1 MKTLMYLLSFLLLT
15 GPLALAQSGTAPS
28 GGAPSSAAPSGEEGV
43 VTYERSQ
50 NWAKMYASMPFLS
63 QEEKDREI
71 NISKNWEGYK
81 QKMRLYFS
89 PAASLYT
96 YENKD
101 EANDYGYA
109 WRQDEYIINRNFEKE
124 RMTDIVETLGKTYVI
139 EDSLNAPKWKV
150 LNQIKEVA
158 GYVCMKATMQDPV
171 KGYKVTA
178 WYAQDLPVPAGPER
192 YFGLPG
198 VILELDL
205 NDGVVLIEAKKVE
218 LKSVT
223 KELALPA
230 KIKGRRISDQ
240 AFDDML
246 KKHIAEQ
253 IKAQRNPFWSI
264 RY

>member
-1 MKTLMYLLSFLLLT
+1 MKALIYLF
-15 GPLALAQSGTAPS
+15 GVLALAGSLAQAQPS
-28 GGAPSSAAPSGEEGV
+28 PGPSGEEGV
-43 VTYERSQ
+43 VSYERTQ

-71 NISKNWEGYK
+71 NVSKNWEGFK
-81 QKMRLYFS
+81 QKMRLSFS
-89 PAASLYT
+89 PAASVYT

-109 WRQDEYIINRNFEKE
+109 WRQDEYLIYRNFAEDRK
-124 RMTDIVETLGKTYVI
+124 TDIIETLGKTYIV
-139 EDSLNAPKWKV
+139 EDSLHAPKWKV

-171 KGYKVTA
+171 KGHKVTA
-178 WYAQDLPVPAGPER
+178 WYAQDLPVSAGPER

-205 NDGVVLIEAKKVE
+205 NDGIVVIEAKKVE
-218 LKSVT
+218 LKPVA
-223 KELALPA
+223 KELVLPA
-230 KIKGRRISDQ
+230 KIKGKRINDQ
-240 AFDDML
+240 AFDAML

-253 IKAQRNPFWSI
+253 IKAQRSPFWSI